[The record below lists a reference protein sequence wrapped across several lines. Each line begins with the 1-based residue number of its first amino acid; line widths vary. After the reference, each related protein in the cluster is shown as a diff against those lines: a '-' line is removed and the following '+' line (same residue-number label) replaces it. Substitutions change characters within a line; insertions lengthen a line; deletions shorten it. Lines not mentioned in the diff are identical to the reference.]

1 MPATPFEVYLPCDVL
16 TVKVQVGPQEHLS
29 SLEKLFLEAV
39 YESVNHFHELV
50 DLFGIGHRPMLD
62 LVYDLWRRGYL
73 VLDLARGAVHLDSR
87 VKDLFVDDRLD
98 ELAGGESSDE
108 IREVMLDKISG
119 HVLPVNGLRKP
130 PFNRMIAPSE
140 HLDVGIQDITT
151 ADLLSA
157 LRKIVDAEERP
168 GRRKKVLSAHLSMSQ
183 LDRTR
188 EKRWLPIYVECTSD
202 EQVGSLTVRV
212 VDGGG
217 LPMGARTKVAARIE
231 LIIEAL
237 PDSVFVKHVLE
248 NAVTDIPALPD
259 IDDVLYRLHEKTN
272 GLAAFDPS
280 LHTQRQEQL
289 DAIANEFEEWLT
301 ERHHAKVAADT
312 IIGPDE
318 HSEIVTGLIRNAK
331 RQILLVCPWL
341 SYDAVSR
348 LRSIVEDAL
357 GRGVQVFLLWGIRP
371 DDELAQDVRNM
382 LVALRYRYPARLFV
396 SQRSS
401 RTHAKLV
408 VQDDRKALVTSLNF
422 FSPSSSDTMEIGVL
436 VSARDHEV
444 SCPPLENLLDWARSA
459 YPEFTAAQSLY
470 LTREDFSRETI
481 SDTSPALCLQRPVP
495 PMVDPQS
502 RPINGDLF
510 TTALRLWQRAWT
522 EYSSTARALGTPPTT
537 TARVLIDGQHRDILW
552 RALRTAKKRILIAS
566 DQLGPEVVDGRFL
579 RTLEERMN
587 CGVFVAL
594 VYRRLSKHIDIVKAD
609 PMAQLSDL
617 QNRYSGQ
624 LQYVEAQN
632 HAKILMFDDVVV
644 VSSFN
649 FLSFEGYYEE
659 RRPAIRRKQR
669 SEIGIMLWCRNTA
682 ERVISAFSG
691 VILGDLGE
699 WVSHPAKTETDRVDP
714 SLSSPSL
721 PEMEQ
726 KLLKVL
732 SDAEDERAQLEI
744 LTEALQGVDDRW
756 RLLDRLFDARLPE
769 SYLRMT
775 AAIVLSSGWTE
786 RQTDSATRW
795 LRWLAQDTWR
805 QKRFVETAVLC
816 SAYPEIRSPEVPSES
831 IAMLAAA
838 WAIETPEPVLTLL
851 LHHENLTINEKL
863 VVATAALVELM
874 LRGSM
879 EAKTVLETMN
889 GVLPPTLKMLTQA
902 VESYWQQMY
911 QALPIEDIRSEMNA
925 TQNREDTADDWIT
938 LENAI
943 DEGAKANFKFV
954 SGTRTH
960 KYLYHKNGPLG
971 KLRLL
976 ISERDTDGVAEWLAR
991 ETVDTLDDFLDN
1003 ATRMATGRSNQ
1014 YFERGKRHSYLKTL
1028 KTIVDTARRVAE
1040 PELPAAAKKN
1050 SSRMNLARPVAK
1062 VLHQEWDKLKQE
1074 VATFDLAERV
1084 ILEMLLD
1091 DISVVAD
1098 WGGT

>member
-1 MPATPFEVYLPCDVL
+1 MPATPLEVYLPCDVL

-50 DLFGIGHRPMLD
+50 DLFGIGHRPTLD

-73 VLDLARGAVHLDSR
+73 VLDLARGAVYLDSR
-87 VKDLFVDDRLD
+87 VKDLFADNRLD

-119 HVLPVNGLRKP
+119 HVLPVHGLRRP
-130 PFNRMIAPSE
+130 PASRMIVPAE

-151 ADLLSA
+151 ADLLGA

-188 EKRWLPIYVECTSD
+188 EKRWLPIYVECTLD
-202 EQVGSLTVRV
+202 EQASSLTVRV
-212 VDGGG
+212 VDGGS
-217 LPMGARTKVAARIE
+217 LPMSAHAKVVDRIE

-237 PDSVFVKHVLE
+237 PDSAFVKHVSE
-248 NAVTDIPALPD
+248 NAITGVSSLPD
-259 IDDVLYRLHEKTN
+259 IDDILYRLHEKTN
-272 GLAAFDPS
+272 GLEALDHS
-280 LHTQRQEQL
+280 LRTQRQEQL
-289 DAIANEFEEWLT
+289 DAIASEFEEWLT
-301 ERHHAKVAADT
+301 ERHRAEIAADT

-318 HSEIVTGLIRNAK
+318 HSEVVTGLIRNAK

-348 LRSIVEDAL
+348 LRSTVEDAL
-357 GRGVQVFLLWGIRP
+357 GRGVQAFLLWGIRP
-371 DDELAQDVRNM
+371 DDELDQKVRNI
-382 LVALRYRYPARLFV
+382 LVALRHRYPTRFFV

-422 FSPSSSDTMEIGVL
+422 FSLSSPDTMEVGVL
-436 VSARDHEV
+436 ASARDGEIA
-444 SCPPLENLLDWARSA
+444 CPPLENLLYWARSA
-459 YPEFTAAQSLY
+459 YPEFIAAQSLY
-470 LTREDFSRETI
+470 LTREDFSQATVA
-481 SDTSPALCLQRPVP
+481 DTSPVLCLQRPVP
-495 PMVDPQS
+495 PMVDLQS
-502 RPINGDLF
+502 RPINGGLL
-510 TTALRLWQRAWT
+510 TTALQLWQRAWT

-552 RALRTAKKRILIAS
+552 RALRTAKKRILVAS
-566 DQLGPEVVDGRFL
+566 DQLGPEVVDGKFL
-579 RTLEERMN
+579 RTLEERMS

-594 VYRRLSKHIDIVKAD
+594 VYRRLSKHIDIVSTD
-609 PMAQLSDL
+609 PMAQLADL
-617 QNRYSGQ
+617 QNRYSGR
-624 LQYVEAQN
+624 LQYVESQN

-649 FLSFEGYYEE
+649 FLSYEGYYEE

-669 SEIGIMLWCRNTA
+669 SEIGIMLSCRNTA

-691 VILGDLGE
+691 VIPGDLGE

-714 SLSSPSL
+714 SLSSPSF

-805 QKRFVETAVLC
+805 QKRFVETSVLC

-838 WAIETPEPVLTLL
+838 WAVETPGPVLTLL

-889 GVLPPTLKMLTQA
+889 GILPPTLKMLTQA

-925 TQNREDTADDWIT
+925 TQNREDTADDWIM

-943 DEGAKANFKFV
+943 DEGAKASFKFV

-960 KYLYHKNGPLG
+960 KYIYHENGPLG

-976 ISERDTDGVAEWLAR
+976 ISERDTSGVAEWLAR
-991 ETVDTLDDFLDN
+991 ETVGTLDDFLDN

-1091 DISVVAD
+1091 DISFVAD